1 VKNNLPFL
9 NQINSLSLSI
19 QCRSQWPR
27 SLKGGSAAHAC
38 WDCGFESRRGHACL
52 SVVSVVCCQVE
63 VFATGWS
70 LVQRSPTEY
79 ICVCVCVSKECDRE
93 APYGEVMNRNWVEA
107 PQKFKKNL
115 ALYAYSQ
122 IPTVTKRYNNFH
134 SGQCEKWSGNTHNYC
149 PAIDIHLHYTIIQ
162 FLLYRKY
169 SASPML
175 RKRDRLIL
183 FR

>member
-1 VKNNLPFL
+1 MKNNLPFL

-79 ICVCVCVSKECDRE
+79 ICVCVCVCPKSVIAKPRTGKSWTGIGSKRH
-93 APYGEVMNRNWVEA
+93 
-107 PQKFKKNL
+107 KNL
-115 ALYAYSQ
+115 KKSSPIRLLANTNSYKALQQFSFRPMWKMKWQHSQ
-122 IPTVTKRYNNFH
+122 LLPRHWH
-134 SGQCEKWSGNTHNYC
+134 SSALHNYSV
-149 PAIDIHLHYTIIQ
+149 PALQKI
-162 FLLYRKY
+162 FGVSNVKK
-169 SASPML
+169 
-175 RKRDRLIL
+175 KRPANSI
-183 FR
+183 

>member
-1 VKNNLPFL
+1 MPISVAAQSKGWVCGARLLGLRVRIPPGTCM
-9 NQINSLSLSI
+9 SVCCECCVLSG
-19 QCRSQWPR
+19 R
-27 SLKGGSAAHAC
+27 SLCDGMITC
-38 WDCGFESRRGHACL
+38 PEESY
-52 SVVSVVCCQVE
+52 
-63 VFATGWS
+63 WI
-70 LVQRSPTEY
+70 Y
-79 ICVCVCVSKECDRE
+79 MCVCVCVSKECDRE